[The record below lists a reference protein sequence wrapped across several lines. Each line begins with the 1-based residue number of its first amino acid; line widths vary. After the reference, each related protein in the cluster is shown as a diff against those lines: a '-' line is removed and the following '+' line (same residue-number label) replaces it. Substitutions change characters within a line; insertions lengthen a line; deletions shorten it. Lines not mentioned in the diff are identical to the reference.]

1 MIEQK
6 YKDQIRQAHKREM
19 LTVDEELL
27 LNKFNK
33 KLFRKVA
40 YGFGIG
46 VGLFILI
53 PILPEIIDEQKSG
66 EIKSI
71 FSVFAVSLILYSIV
85 ISFSFFFLRSH
96 IKLVLF
102 MLNWFIMPMIG
113 IWGVVGLMDALK

>member
-6 YKDQIRQAHKREM
+6 YRDQVHQGHKREM

-33 KLFRKVA
+33 KLFKKVA

-46 VGLFILI
+46 VGLFFLI
-53 PILPEIIDEQKSG
+53 PILPEIVDETKSD

-71 FSVFAVSLILYSIV
+71 FSVFAVSLVVYSMA
-85 ISFSFFFLRSH
+85 ISFSFFFLRAH
-96 IKLVLF
+96 IKIVLF
-102 MLNWFIMPMIG
+102 MLNWFIMPMVG
-113 IWGVVGLMDALK
+113 LWGVLGLMEALK